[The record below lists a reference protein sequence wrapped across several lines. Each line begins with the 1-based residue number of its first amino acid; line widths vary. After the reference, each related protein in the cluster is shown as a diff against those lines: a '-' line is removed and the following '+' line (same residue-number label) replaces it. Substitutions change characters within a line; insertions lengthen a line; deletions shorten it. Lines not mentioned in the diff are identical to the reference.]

1 MGRKPCCAK
10 VGLKRGAWTA
20 LEDKILTSYIKTHG
34 EGKWRDLP
42 QRAGLK
48 RCGKSCRLRWLNYL
62 RPDIKRGNISVEE
75 EELIMKLHK
84 LLGNRWSLIAGRL
97 PGRTDNE
104 IKNHWNT
111 NLSKRS
117 MQGQKSTLN
126 SAKQLNK
133 LKGKESEGNLS
144 SMALIPGNPN
154 PHQVIRTKAVRITK
168 VIFPQQLDNQLVKRN
183 EVPTWDLRDNDPSSS
198 TLLEDDDTSF
208 LMDFNISELFISD
221 VLNSQTLQDQKEIS
235 NEIDNGVG
243 GDYSTMNMHSDFLV
257 PTFEAMLNNSTDDAI
272 IENWR
277 ASIDHPL
284 QQNEDLLLQKQLA
297 SFLNSGDEWID

>member
-1 MGRKPCCAK
+1 
-10 VGLKRGAWTA
+10 
-20 LEDKILTSYIKTHG
+20 
-34 EGKWRDLP
+34 
-42 QRAGLK
+42 
-48 RCGKSCRLRWLNYL
+48 
-62 RPDIKRGNISVEE
+62 
-75 EELIMKLHK
+75 
-84 LLGNRWSLIAGRL
+84 
-97 PGRTDNE
+97 
-104 IKNHWNT
+104 
-111 NLSKRS
+111 

-183 EVPTWDLRDNDPSSS
+183 EVPTWDLRDNNPSSS